1 MTCEK
6 RAGGLGYETEDAEDY
21 AAWGVDYLKYD
32 NCFNENVP
40 ALQRYPVMRDALNKT
55 TSATGRPIFYSI
67 CNWGEEGT
75 IAWAADVGN
84 SWRTTQDIFDGWSSV
99 EFNFHSN
106 AKGRGSAGPGGWN
119 DPDMLEV
126 GNGGLTLEEE
136 KSHFALW
143 AMSKAPLIIGCDL
156 TTVSP
161 ESLAVLKNTEIIA
174 INQDPESEQAE
185 CILGCGYWERFIRS
199 PSVWV
204 TTLGNGDVVAA
215 ITNWRETWYSGYKFA
230 LSEIGVT
237 LEDDEQV
244 DMRDLNDHVD
254 IGTFTQGKLTID
266 SIPGHGTKVYKFHVS
281 KKRNTEL
288 S

>member
-1 MTCEK
+1 MKHLADYMHSKDLKFGLYSSAGTMTCEG
-6 RAGGLGYETEDAEDY
+6 RAGGLYYEKEDAEDY

-32 NCFNENVP
+32 NCFNDNVP

-55 TSATGRPIFYSI
+55 TSETGRPIFYSI
-67 CNWGEEGT
+67 CNWGEEDT
-75 IAWAADVGN
+75 ISWAADVGN
-84 SWRTTQDIFDGWSSV
+84 SWRTTQDIFDGWSSL

-106 AKGRGSAGPGGWN
+106 AHGRGSAGPGGWN

-174 INQDPESEQAE
+174 IN
-185 CILGCGYWERFIRS
+185 
-199 PSVWV
+199 
-204 TTLGNGDVVAA
+204 
-215 ITNWRETWYSGYKFA
+215 
-230 LSEIGVT
+230 
-237 LEDDEQV
+237 
-244 DMRDLNDHVD
+244 
-254 IGTFTQGKLTID
+254 
-266 SIPGHGTKVYKFHVS
+266 
-281 KKRNTEL
+281 
-288 S
+288 

>member
-1 MTCEK
+1 
-6 RAGGLGYETEDAEDY
+6 
-21 AAWGVDYLKYD
+21 
-32 NCFNENVP
+32 
-40 ALQRYPVMRDALNKT
+40 
-55 TSATGRPIFYSI
+55 
-67 CNWGEEGT
+67 
-75 IAWAADVGN
+75 
-84 SWRTTQDIFDGWSSV
+84 
-99 EFNFHSN
+99 
-106 AKGRGSAGPGGWN
+106 
-119 DPDMLEV
+119 MLEV

-185 CILGCGYWERFIRS
+185 CILGCGYWARFIRS

-281 KKRNTEL
+281 KKRTTEL

>member
-1 MTCEK
+1 
-6 RAGGLGYETEDAEDY
+6 
-21 AAWGVDYLKYD
+21 
-32 NCFNENVP
+32 
-40 ALQRYPVMRDALNKT
+40 
-55 TSATGRPIFYSI
+55 
-67 CNWGEEGT
+67 
-75 IAWAADVGN
+75 
-84 SWRTTQDIFDGWSSV
+84 V

-143 AMSKAPLIIGCDL
+143 ALSKAPLIIGCDL
-156 TTVSP
+156 TTVSA
-161 ESLAVLKNTEIIA
+161 ESLEVLKNTEIIA
-174 INQDPESEQAE
+174 VNQDPKSEQAE
-185 CILGCGYWERFIRS
+185 CLLGCGWWERFIRS

-215 ITNWRETWYSGYKFA
+215 VTNWRETWYSGFKFA
-230 LSEIGVT
+230 LSDIGVT

-244 DMRDLNDHVD
+244 DVRELNEHVD
-254 IGTFTQGKLTID
+254 IGTYGQGKLTID

-281 KKRNTEL
+281 KKRTEEL
-288 S
+288 